1 MGFIYYDP
9 VHFHSTEICS
19 LKFRTKENLISDNS
33 DKSGSIKTFNV
44 RQIQSIYEIRSIET
58 AILNILSLNISEK
71 MPIFATPM
79 LCRDR
84 NILC

>member
-58 AILNILSLNISEK
+58 AILDIKFEYFRKN
-71 MPIFATPM
+71 AY
-79 LCRDR
+79 LC
-84 NILC
+84 NPYVV

>member
-58 AILNILSLNISEK
+58 AILNIKSGQPHQILAPLSSS
-71 MPIFATPM
+71 
-79 LCRDR
+79 RR
-84 NILC
+84 